1 MRALDDVGVLISER
15 GRNGLSNELMTIPD
29 DTPWIKIII

>member
-15 GRNGLSNELMTIPD
+15 GRNGLGNELMMIPRGS
-29 DTPWIKIII
+29 K